1 MKSAAVRTIDVLV
14 VVGTT
19 AYAITGL
26 CCVYMMWR
34 LRRQFFIAL
43 RQARRARMSLPIFL
57 YIADT
62 VGASY
67 RLKTDVSPTFP
78 SRLPFC
84 KTTTIFPT
92 IPSLTSL
99 CRFVCRSPLLGC
111 LIGATTTLRSWAG
124 SCYLLTLY
132 DWHYEGE
139 NEATIRL
146 AGAFR
151 IIFSPASLVRAI
163 RKGAID

>member
-1 MKSAAVRTIDVLV
+1 MLRVHDVEAEEAIFHRV
-14 VVGTT
+14 EAST
-19 AYAITGL
+19 ACAYEFANIPL
-26 CCVYMMWR
+26 H
-34 LRRQFFIAL
+34 RRYSRGELQAEDRRVTDLSVETAL
-43 RQARRARMSLPIFL
+43 LQNDHHLPNN
-57 YIADT
+57 
-62 VGASY
+62 S
-67 RLKTDVSPTFP
+67 
-78 SRLPFC
+78 
-84 KTTTIFPT
+84 
-92 IPSLTSL
+92 
-99 CRFVCRSPLLGC
+99 RSPLLGC